1 MVKEEEVEGM
11 EVNIHLAH
19 THTYTHI
26 HTHSH
31 THENTHLLFRLY
43 PQLRCPSNIYI
54 PPWLLMDAQLLALGK
69 HNINTHIRTNTGSH
83 LHSNKIFL

>member
-1 MVKEEEVEGM
+1 MVKGEEVEGM

-19 THTYTHI
+19 THTLTHTL

-31 THENTHLLFRLY
+31 THTHLLFRLY
-43 PQLRCPSNIYI
+43 PQLRCPGNIYI

-69 HNINTHIRTNTGSH
+69 HT
-83 LHSNKIFL
+83 